1 MSNAYSLSGPM
12 RKISLALVLSF
23 ATAGIAF
30 AGQEST
36 IFKFDGK
43 DFIRTHTTLMQESG
57 MSAMHTKLDHSSPA
71 YKALMAKHSY
81 TGMTTLF
88 HQKCDSIYSP
98 VLDASGKMTGA
109 LFVAMC
115 GGK

>member
-1 MSNAYSLSGPM
+1 MSNAYRFSASTWKLP
-12 RKISLALVLSF
+12 LAIALSF
-23 ATAGIAF
+23 ATAGIAL

-43 DFIRTHTTLMQESG
+43 DFVRTHTTLMTEQG
-57 MSAMHTKLDHSSPA
+57 KSAMNTKLDHNSPA
-71 YKALMAKHSY
+71 YKALMQKHSY

-88 HQKCDSIYSP
+88 MKKCDSIYAP

-109 LFVAMC
+109 LFVANC
-115 GGK
+115 GG